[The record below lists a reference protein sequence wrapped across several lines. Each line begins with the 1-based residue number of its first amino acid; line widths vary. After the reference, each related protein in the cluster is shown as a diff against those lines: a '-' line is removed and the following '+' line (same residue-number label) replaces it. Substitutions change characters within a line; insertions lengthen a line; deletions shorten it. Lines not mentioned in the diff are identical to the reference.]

1 MGTIAT
7 ATYGRSEMGLRNLK
21 SNLQSN
27 CSVMIK
33 RLTGDEYKNMI
44 NTIRTYWAGADAD
57 DFVKDLSSSVSN
69 ITASIKKVSTTAQ
82 SALDADLRGF
92 KSFQAKN
99 VTK

>member
-57 DFVKDLSSSVSN
+57 DPEHAYDHRRIRCRSLGWLAKRILLHAVFLPFCVDPCDL
-69 ITASIKKVSTTAQ
+69 
-82 SALDADLRGF
+82 
-92 KSFQAKN
+92 
-99 VTK
+99 